1 MFLCLVSAA
10 EKKEREESSHPV
22 FIVKLRNSEFIKDSA
37 ASFMIHCRGNPTP
50 DVKIFKVLTEKTFKC
65 CQVKYN
71 RWQRRICT
79 LSVQLYSVVTSVN
92 SVFVSDKMINNSDH
106 FRIKCFSYS
115 KISAIL
121 YIFLVFVFI

>member
-1 MFLCLVSAA
+1 MSYKIYFYFGIVENHFAPNRFL
-10 EKKEREESSHPV
+10 
-22 FIVKLRNSEFIKDSA
+22 
-37 ASFMIHCRGNPTP
+37 
-50 DVKIFKVLTEKTFKC
+50 
-65 CQVKYN
+65 YN

-92 SVFVSDKMINNSDH
+92 SVFVSDKIINNNDN

-121 YIFLVFVFI
+121 CVL